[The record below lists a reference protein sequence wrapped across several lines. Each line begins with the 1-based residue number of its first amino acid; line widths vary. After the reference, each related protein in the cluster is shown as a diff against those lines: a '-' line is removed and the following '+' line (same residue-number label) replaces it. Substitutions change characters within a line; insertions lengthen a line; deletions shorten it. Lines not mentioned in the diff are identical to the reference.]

1 MQWQQHIDS
10 VLEKA
15 KRVKETAAKTSAKNE
30 ELEAEIKRLKQQLN
44 DETAAKTELLNQVK
58 IIKLARSIGEG
69 NTDNA
74 EVTEL
79 KRKINEY
86 IKEID
91 ACITLLND

>member
-1 MQWQQHIDS
+1 MQALQRVESAI
-10 VLEKA
+10 EKA
-15 KRVKETAAKTSAKNE
+15 KRLREINARLYTKNE
-30 ELEAEIKRLKQQLN
+30 ELEAEIKRLKRQLN
-44 DETAAKTELLNQVK
+44 DETAAKGELLNQVK
-58 IIKLARSIGEG
+58 IIKLARNIGSG

-91 ACITLLND
+91 SCITLLND

>member
-1 MQWQQHIDS
+1 MQALQRVESAI
-10 VLEKA
+10 EKA
-15 KRVKETAAKTSAKNE
+15 KRLKETNAKLHTKTE

-44 DETAAKTELLNQVK
+44 GESAAKAELLNQIK
-58 IIKLARSIGEG
+58 IIKLARNIGSG

-91 ACITLLND
+91 SCITLLND